1 MLEQIDDNLWVAGQ
15 PLKFL
20 GLNVGTR
27 MTVVRLSHRELVVIS
42 PIEIDRATTEQLNA
56 LGDVKSIVAPNFFH
70 HLFLSHFKNLYPQAK
85 LYAPSGLKE
94 KIPDL
99 AIDFL
104 LDNRSDYF
112 GNELE
117 YRRFEGV
124 NTFLPSGVASLNEYV
139 FYHRSS
145 QTLIVTDTAFFVDES
160 FSPVLQL
167 VARVFGGYKQLRPS
181 FLEKWGTS
189 EKERV
194 RRSAQIL
201 LGWDFKRAIVAHGSI
216 VEEDAKRQFREGYEW
231 LLGQSLG

>member
-27 MTVVRLSHRELVVIS
+27 MTVVRLSNRELVVIS
-42 PIEIDRATTEQLNA
+42 PIEIDRATTEKLNA

-70 HLFLSHFKNLYPQAK
+70 YLFLEKVKALYPQAK

-99 AIDFL
+99 AIDFPL
-104 LDNRSDYF
+104 KNRSDYF

-117 YRRFEGV
+117 YRLFAGV
-124 NTFLPSGVASLNEYV
+124 NTFLPSGVAPLNEYV
-139 FYHRSS
+139 FYHGQS
-145 QTLIVTDTAFFVDES
+145 QTLILTDTAFFVDES

-167 VARVFGGYKQLRPS
+167 IARVFGGYKQLRPS
-181 FLEKWGTS
+181 FLEQLGTS

-201 LGWDFKRAIVAHGSI
+201 LKWDFTRAIVAHGSI

-231 LLGQSLG
+231 FLGQSLG